1 MRINNLNFIL
11 FLKNIDVYTS
21 LIIIDLIIYKN

>member
-11 FLKNIDVYTS
+11 FLKNIDVYTI